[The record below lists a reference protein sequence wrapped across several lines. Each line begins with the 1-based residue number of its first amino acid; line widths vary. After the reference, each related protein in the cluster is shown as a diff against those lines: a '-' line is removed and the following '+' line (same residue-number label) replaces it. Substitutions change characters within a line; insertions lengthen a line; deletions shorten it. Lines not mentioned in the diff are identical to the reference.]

1 MAPMLMR
8 AEKKNRLALLLKIAV
23 VFMLVA
29 QTYFGVIIFGNY
41 QNIWTISFGLFLFFI
56 GFNLLESLLPSLVS
70 RFSGDN
76 RGAGLGVYNTT
87 MSIGLFL
94 GGILGGFVYGYF
106 GSLAIFELDAVLL
119 LVWLIIAARMSELP
133 AKEKKI

>member
-1 MAPMLMR
+1 
-8 AEKKNRLALLLKIAV
+8 
-23 VFMLVA
+23 
-29 QTYFGVIIFGNY
+29 
-41 QNIWTISFGLFLFFI
+41 
-56 GFNLLESLLPSLVS
+56 
-70 RFSGDN
+70 
-76 RGAGLGVYNTT
+76 

-133 AKEKKI
+133 AKEKKV